1 MLNQIL
7 QELTLLKGE
16 NAKQNASL
24 AKLKHQQSKL
34 QTTLDELALKS
45 FSIEK
50 SPYKDSLLKTVGT
63 IFCNTPSR
71 KPSSVEISAGIKEV
85 MGEEADCLTKFKMAF
100 TFCTSR
106 LAELRAEERRRIFG
120 IKPCE
125 VYAAMPATQFVYKFL
140 PVLKTTIEDARYYHH
155 HVALLR
161 KYCGT
166 DPSVTRNN
174 TYKGFQLWLET
185 KFANGVPSLQELEAI
200 SNEDMPPTSDP
211 AAVEYPAS
219 PLLQDSPLYLDDQV
233 EQ

>member
-71 KPSSVEISAGIKEV
+71 KPSSVEIS
-85 MGEEADCLTKFKMAF
+85 
-100 TFCTSR
+100 
-106 LAELRAEERRRIFG
+106 IFG